1 MHKKNT
7 LSKTSY
13 YFFAIIIAFLII
25 IPFFWMLST
34 SFKSRASV
42 MAIPVEWIPKE
53 PTVDSYIKIFTQ
65 FPFGKAILNSAII
78 SVLYT
83 IVSVISASMAAFAF
97 AKLNFRGKNL
107 IFKLYLAALMI
118 PVQVTLIPLFLIMNG
133 LGITNTYASVIIPSL
148 FRAFAIFMLAQQMKM
163 IPNDY
168 IYAAKIDGAS
178 YFGIWRR
185 IMLPLSAPTIATLSI
200 ITFMDSWND
209 YLWPLVMLTSSDKLT
224 IPLALGQLSGQFKSD
239 FSVHMAG
246 SLISMIPIIIIYIIA
261 QKYMKDGLSLGGIK
275 G

>member
-1 MHKKNT
+1 
-7 LSKTSY
+7 
-13 YFFAIIIAFLII
+13 
-25 IPFFWMLST
+25 
-34 SFKSRASV
+34 
-42 MAIPVEWIPKE
+42 
-53 PTVDSYIKIFTQ
+53 
-65 FPFGKAILNSAII
+65 
-78 SVLYT
+78 
-83 IVSVISASMAAFAF
+83 MAAFAF